1 MYHPQQKVLRT
12 KAKYTIETLTMAAM
26 NLQARVKT
34 AFEIIPAE
42 VKDRDTREQQRAD
55 GRCGNGAQ
63 AVGQVATTEYRSP
76 DSPRQGKRTST
87 DGPHCTDLEP
97 RSISDGIATTC
108 PARSTQPKA

>member
-1 MYHPQQKVLRT
+1 MKT
-12 KAKYTIETLTMAAM
+12 KYMIEKTPTIGAL
-26 NLQARVKT
+26 NLQVRVKT
-34 AFEIIPAE
+34 AFEIIAAE

-76 DSPRQGKRTST
+76 DSPRQGKCTST
-87 DGPHCTDLEP
+87 NDPHCTDLEP

-108 PARSTQPKA
+108 PACSTQPKA